1 MSNRVTIYHFPDKF
15 VLDIPLLGG
24 GGAGGDELGG
34 GGTGLEVAPKIGF
47 SGS

>member
-24 GGAGGDELGG
+24 GAGWDELGG
-34 GGTGLEVAPKIGF
+34 GGAGLEVAPKIGF

>member
-1 MSNRVTIYHFPDKF
+1 MSNRVTIYHFPDKL

-24 GGAGGDELGG
+24 GGAGWDVLGG
-34 GGTGLEVAPKIGF
+34 GGAGLEVTPKMGF